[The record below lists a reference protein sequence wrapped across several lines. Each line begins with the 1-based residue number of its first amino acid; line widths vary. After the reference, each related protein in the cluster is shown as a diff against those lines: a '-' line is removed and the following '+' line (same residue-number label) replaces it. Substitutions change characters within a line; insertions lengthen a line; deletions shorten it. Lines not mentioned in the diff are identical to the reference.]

1 MMAIRIL
8 VAAMFAAM
16 CIFGKLVGRVG
27 VLGLGVIAMAL
38 SKPVAADGKS
48 SPSPKLRQFAPWL
61 ICIVLFG
68 FFVLLF
74 APFADLPAVIV
85 ALLILAP
92 LFGTMV
98 YTASSAVSG
107 LIRC

>member
-1 MMAIRIL
+1 MVTIAIRIL
-8 VAAMFAAM
+8 IAAMFAAM
-16 CIFGKLVGRVG
+16 CIFGELVGCVG
-27 VLGLGVIAMAL
+27 VLVLGLVAMAL
-38 SKPVAADGKS
+38 RKPVTTNGE
-48 SPSPKLRQFAPWL
+48 PPKLRQFTPWL

-74 APFADLPAVIV
+74 APFADLPATVV

-98 YTASSAVSG
+98 FIASSA
-107 LIRC
+107 IMA